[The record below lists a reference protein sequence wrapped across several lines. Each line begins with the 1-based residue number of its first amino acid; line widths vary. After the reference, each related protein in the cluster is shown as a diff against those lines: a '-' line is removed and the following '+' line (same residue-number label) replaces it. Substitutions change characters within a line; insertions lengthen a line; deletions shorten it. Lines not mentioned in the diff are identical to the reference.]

1 MDQPTLAQSIMTGLA
16 CRCPRCRKGRL
27 FSGFLNLRK
36 ECESCGL
43 DYSFAD
49 AGDGP
54 AIFVILISGFI
65 VVGAALI
72 VEVVY
77 QPPFWVHALLWGPL
91 ILIVTLVPLRI
102 LKGLLIVLQYHH
114 AAGAGPAGALAKMRP
129 LGGPP
134 RRGILVPIVF
144 TLVVVAVL
152 GA

>member
-16 CRCPRCRKGRL
+16 CRCPRCHKGHL
-27 FSGFLNLRK
+27 FSGFLTLRK
-36 ECESCGL
+36 ECEVCGL

-72 VEVVY
+72 VEVAY
-77 QPPFWVHALLWGPL
+77 QPPFWLHAVLWGPL

-102 LKGLLIVLQYHH
+102 IKGLLIVLQYHH
-114 AAGAGPAGALAKMRP
+114 AAAEGRLERP
-129 LGGPP
+129 SK
-134 RRGILVPIVF
+134 
-144 TLVVVAVL
+144 
-152 GA
+152 

>member
-27 FSGFLNLRK
+27 FSGFLTLLK
-36 ECESCGL
+36 GCERCGL

-54 AIFVILISGFI
+54 AIFVILIAGFI

-77 QPPFWVHALLWGPL
+77 QPPFWLHAVLWGPL
-91 ILIVTLVPLRI
+91 ILIVTLLPLRL
-102 LKGLLIVLQYHH
+102 LKGLLIVLQHH
-114 AAGAGPAGALAKMRP
+114 HSAAEGRFERERKP
-129 LGGPP
+129 
-134 RRGILVPIVF
+134 
-144 TLVVVAVL
+144 
-152 GA
+152 

>member
-1 MDQPTLAQSIMTGLA
+1 MTDHPSLAQSIKTGLA
-16 CRCPRCRKGRL
+16 GRCPRCRKGKL

-36 ECESCGL
+36 ECPECGL

-72 VEVVY
+72 VEVIY

-91 ILIVTLVPLRI
+91 ILVVTLLPLRLI
-102 LKGLLIVLQYHH
+102 KGLLIVLQHHH
-114 AAGAGPAGALAKMRP
+114 AAAEGRLEREPKR
-129 LGGPP
+129 
-134 RRGILVPIVF
+134 
-144 TLVVVAVL
+144 
-152 GA
+152 